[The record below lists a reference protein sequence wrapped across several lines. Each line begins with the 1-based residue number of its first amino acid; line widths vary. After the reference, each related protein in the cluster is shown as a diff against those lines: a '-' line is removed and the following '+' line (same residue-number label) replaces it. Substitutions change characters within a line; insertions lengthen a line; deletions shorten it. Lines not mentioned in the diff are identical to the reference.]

1 MPRYG
6 DLVDMLSFLPGWAS
20 ILVVVLTVT
29 WTVCMAGI
37 ALGKT
42 GRNPLWAMAVFLFF
56 PLLTVGLWIVAL
68 SRWPRLQH
76 GSPPDDAA

>member
-6 DLVDMLSFLPGWAS
+6 DLVDMLWFLPGWLS
-20 ILVVVLTVT
+20 VLIVVLSIT

-42 GRNPLWAMAVFLFF
+42 GRNPLWALAAFAFF
-56 PLLTVGLWIVAL
+56 PLLTVGLWIMAL
-68 SRWPRLQH
+68 TRWPRLDEK
-76 GSPPDDAA
+76 PPSA

>member
-20 ILVVVLTVT
+20 ILVVVLTIT

-42 GRNPLWAMAVFLFF
+42 GRNPLWAVTVFVFF
-56 PLLTVGLWIVAL
+56 PMLTIGLWILAL
-68 SRWPRLQH
+68 TRWPRMDRN
-76 GSPPDDAA
+76 P

>member
-6 DLVDMLSFLPGWAS
+6 DFVEMLLFLPGWAS
-20 ILVVVLTVT
+20 MLVMVLTVT

-42 GRNPLWAMAVFLFF
+42 GRNPLWALAAFVFPPF
-56 PLLTVGLWIVAL
+56 LTVGLWIVAL
-68 SRWPRLQH
+68 SRWPRLDQK
-76 GSPPDDAA
+76 P

>member
-6 DLVDMLSFLPGWAS
+6 DLVDMLFFLPGWAS
-20 ILVVVLTVT
+20 ILVVVLTIT

-42 GRNPLWAMAVFLFF
+42 GRNPLWAMVVFLFF

-68 SRWPRLQH
+68 SRWPRLDQK
-76 GSPPDDAA
+76 P

>member
-6 DLVDMLSFLPGWAS
+6 DLVDMLSFLPGWGA
-20 ILVVVLTVT
+20 ILVVVLAIT

-42 GRNPLWAMAVFLFF
+42 GRNPLWALAAFLFF

-68 SRWPRLQH
+68 TRWPRLDRK
-76 GSPPDDAA
+76 P

>member
-6 DLVDMLSFLPGWAS
+6 DLVDMLFFLPGWAS
-20 ILVVVLTVT
+20 ILVVVLTIT
-29 WTVCMAGI
+29 WTVCMVGI

-68 SRWPRLQH
+68 SRWPRLDQK
-76 GSPPDDAA
+76 P

>member
-6 DLVDMLSFLPGWAS
+6 DLVDMLPFLPPWAS
-20 ILVVVLTVT
+20 MLVVVLTIT

-42 GRNPLWAMAVFLFF
+42 GRNPLWPLAVFLFF

-68 SRWPRLQH
+68 TRWPRLD
-76 GSPPDDAA
+76 GKSPQA

>member
-20 ILVVVLTVT
+20 ILVVVLIIT

-42 GRNPLWAMAVFLFF
+42 GRNPLWATAVFLFF
-56 PLLTVGLWIVAL
+56 PLLTVGLWILAL
-68 SRWPRLQH
+68 SRWPRLDQK
-76 GSPPDDAA
+76 P

>member
-20 ILVVVLTVT
+20 ILVVVLTIT

-42 GRNPLWAMAVFLFF
+42 GRNPLWALAAFLFF

-68 SRWPRLQH
+68 ARWPRLDRK
-76 GSPPDDAA
+76 P

>member
-6 DLVDMLSFLPGWAS
+6 DLADMLYFLPGWLS
-20 ILVVVLTVT
+20 VLVVVLTVT

-42 GRNPLWAMAVFLFF
+42 GRNPLWALLVFAFF
-56 PLLTVGLWIVAL
+56 PLLTLGLWIVAL
-68 SRWPRLQH
+68 SRWPRLDQK
-76 GSPPDDAA
+76 P